1 MGEYV
6 VAFLLKNPSSID
18 EGFFVLKSFFGLYG
32 INPDQSFEVYHR
44 WCYSYLLRSNP
55 FLAID
60 VLRKRSK
67 LLRKTLYFFVDQLKE
82 RMSQKNTYNDLEKE
96 LAYCKVLETRIK
108 KRAFNNFNPCCERII
123 KPFKRNR
130 RCTQ

>member
-1 MGEYV
+1 MVLQLCGRVCRRLSFE
-6 VAFLLKNPSSID
+6 NPSSID

-55 FLAID
+55 FFLAID
-60 VLRKRSK
+60 VLRKCSK

-82 RMSQKNTYNDLEKE
+82 RMSQKNTDNDLEKE

-108 KRAFNNFNPCCERII
+108 KEPSII
-123 KPFKRNR
+123 SIPAVKE
-130 RCTQ
+130 